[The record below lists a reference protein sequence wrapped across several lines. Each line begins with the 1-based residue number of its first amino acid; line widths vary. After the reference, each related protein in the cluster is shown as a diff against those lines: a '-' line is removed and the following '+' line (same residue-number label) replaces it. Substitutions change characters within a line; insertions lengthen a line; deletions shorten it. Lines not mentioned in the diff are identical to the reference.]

1 LFLSTLQV
9 HRALVVETGEE
20 VAVKKMNL
28 ERVNMSLVRP
38 CYVVLQVLMLP
49 GRSFMHAL
57 LPAGGDHS

>member
-1 LFLSTLQV
+1 V
-9 HRALVVETGEE
+9 HRARVVETGEE

-49 GRSFMHAL
+49 GRSFTDTP
-57 LPAGGDHS
+57 LPVGGDHS